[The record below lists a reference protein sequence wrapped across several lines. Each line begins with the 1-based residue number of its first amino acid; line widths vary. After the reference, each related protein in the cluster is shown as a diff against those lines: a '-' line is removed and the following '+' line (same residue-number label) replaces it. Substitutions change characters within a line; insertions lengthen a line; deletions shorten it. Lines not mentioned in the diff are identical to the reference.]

1 MPAPELFDTDAP
13 AAGTAT
19 GRGTGT
25 ATAPSRGELTIQRTR
40 PTFAVTLATVLLPVL
55 LMLAKALADIF
66 LPKGGPKSVL
76 DIIGTPLIALLVA
89 VVVAMFT
96 LGGGARMGR
105 KAIATSI
112 EQSLPAIAASC

>member
-1 MPAPELFDTDAP
+1 M
-13 AAGTAT
+13 
-19 GRGTGT
+19 
-25 ATAPSRGELTIQRTR
+25 
-40 PTFAVTLATVLLPVL
+40 TLATVLLPVV

-96 LGGGARMGR
+96 FGAGDLTPAGR
-105 KAIATSI
+105 ARKRWPEPPFSRTMVMFRGR
-112 EQSLPAIAASC
+112 